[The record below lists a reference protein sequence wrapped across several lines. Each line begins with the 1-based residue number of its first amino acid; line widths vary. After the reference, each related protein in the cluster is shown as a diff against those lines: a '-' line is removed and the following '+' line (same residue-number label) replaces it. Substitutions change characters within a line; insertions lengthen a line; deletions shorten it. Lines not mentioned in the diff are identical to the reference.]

1 MTFSDILR
9 RLFGHP
15 DAALARLGRS
25 REHHGL
31 HWRTDLIDLLRV
43 LDLDASVE
51 GRRELANDLGVPFED
66 NAASNKRLHAVLM
79 DRLRAFGDVS

>member
-1 MTFSDILR
+1 MTFNDVLR

-15 DAALARLGRS
+15 DAALARLGRA

-31 HWRTDLIDLLRV
+31 HWRSDLIDLLRTLE
-43 LDLDASVE
+43 LDTSPE
-51 GRRELANDLGVPFED
+51 GREELANDLGVPFED

>member
-1 MTFSDILR
+1 MTFNDVLR

-15 DAALARLGRS
+15 DAALARLGRT

-31 HWRTDLIDLLRV
+31 HWRTELVDLLRV
-43 LDLDASVE
+43 LDLDTSEE
-51 GRRELANDLGVPFED
+51 GREELAKDLGVDFRND
-66 NAASNKRLHAVLM
+66 VASNKRLHAVLM